1 MNFFGKPL
9 KFSFLGL
16 FCCLRFVILFQALAM
31 LPKLQIPNNFKFKY
45 FFGGQVPKKAF
56 AFNEFISF
64 DLPKSN
70 HMGEQKKPIAKP

>member
-1 MNFFGKPL
+1 
-9 KFSFLGL
+9 
-16 FCCLRFVILFQALAM
+16 M